1 MGLDEPVCRRC
12 GRRDWPRECH
22 EGTCAYADA
31 VPVEL
36 GPGTQYGPDPEASPF
51 YKEET
56 NKPHIVGDH
65 VLELPISHPELLEK
79 LKVVTAERD
88 ALKADVKRLGGTLG
102 EKMLEK
108 VDGALK
114 TLSAVEDSREAY
126 HKELVAENEKLR
138 EDAKRQTDLAQDYR
152 EDNRKLRGAVE
163 DLRALFA
170 EDRSYDDKSI
180 LDHMDIAGVLLHNK
194 CGEVGFVLSNK
205 FSGWIKKAQAV
216 ISGKA

>member
-1 MGLDEPVCRRC
+1 MIREAIEKLVNKIDLSPADIKTVMGEITRKEATQAQIGAFLTLMRMKE
-12 GRRDWPRECH
+12 
-22 EGTCAYADA
+22 T

-36 GPGTQYGPDPEASPF
+36 GM
-51 YKEET
+51 
-56 NKPHIVGDH
+56 
-65 VLELPISHPELLEK
+65 
-79 LKVVTAERD
+79 
-88 ALKADVKRLGGTLG
+88 LG
-102 EKMLEK
+102 EKLLEK

-126 HKELVAENEKLR
+126 HKELVVENEKLR
-138 EDAKRQTDLAQDYR
+138 EERDT
-152 EDNRKLRGAVE
+152 
-163 DLRALFA
+163 LRALFA

-194 CGEVGFVLSNK
+194 CGEVGFALSNK